1 MRGLY
6 KNVPALVPKTHKML
20 IYTKQKSG
28 ELAPALAM
36 MDLGKRTKV
45 YKQTNHSTARISTK
59 QQGHYCLEAS
69 KAPTQTKK
77 SGELVPVLAMMDLGE
92 RTKVKKQNKKGLPC
106 SQTVF
111 RCFLFGG
118 GKWDRSSLISGHFS
132 ATGGPGKGPGRGP
145 ARFAPSFSPVDQF

>member
-20 IYTKQKSG
+20 IYIYIYTQNKKAENSRR
-28 ELAPALAM
+28 L
-36 MDLGKRTKV
+36 
-45 YKQTNHSTARISTK
+45 KQTNHSTARISTK

-118 GKWDRSSLISGHFS
+118 EKWDRSSLISGHFS

>member
-20 IYTKQKSG
+20 IYIHKTKKRRTRAGLNKQITRQ
-28 ELAPALAM
+28 LASRRSNR
-36 MDLGKRTKV
+36 DITVSKRAKPQH
-45 YKQTNHSTARISTK
+45 KQ
-59 QQGHYCLEAS
+59 
-69 KAPTQTKK
+69 K
-77 SGELVPVLAMMDLGE
+77 SGELVPVLDMMNLGE

-106 SQTVF
+106 RRTVF

-118 GKWDRSSLISGHFS
+118 EKWDRSSLISGHFS